1 MTSGKF
7 DSVLIDSIVVNREE
21 RNRRKLEKIT
31 ELALSIRNR
40 GGLIHPIVINR
51 EYLLAAGE
59 RRLEACKSLGWTHI
73 PVQWLDTLSERE
85 RRAIELEENIKR
97 CNLEYDDECRAM
109 DEWHESAVRDDPSWT
124 HEQTAA
130 VLGLERPTVTEH
142 LLVAEAI
149 KSGVIDPE
157 EVKTFSTAKGIL
169 MRERE
174 RNRAAS
180 DELLRSVL
188 SDDEPEPRR
197 EAILQENFIEWAPRY
212 EGPRFN
218 FLHVDFPYGIGAD
231 AFNQGSAPA
240 HGGYDD
246 TPETYRALLNC
257 LLNNL
262 DRICAASAHIVF
274 WFSMENYG
282 ETLELLRTRFVV
294 PSHPLIW
301 LKSDNAGILPDPS
314 RGPRRIYET
323 AFFGY
328 RGDRK
333 VVRAVSNAYA
343 APSVRDSHMSE
354 KSEPMLRY
362 FFGMIVDQHTTMLD
376 PTCGSG
382 SALRAAESL
391 DASRVLG
398 LEIDP
403 TFVDRA
409 RLKLRQ
415 ARNLR
420 ELSA

>member
-1 MTSGKF
+1 
-7 DSVLIDSIVVNREE
+7 
-21 RNRRKLEKIT
+21 
-31 ELALSIRNR
+31 
-40 GGLIHPIVINR
+40 
-51 EYLLAAGE
+51 
-59 RRLEACKSLGWTHI
+59 
-73 PVQWLDTLSERE
+73 
-85 RRAIELEENIKR
+85 
-97 CNLEYDDECRAM
+97 
-109 DEWHESAVRDDPSWT
+109 
-124 HEQTAA
+124 
-130 VLGLERPTVTEH
+130 
-142 LLVAEAI
+142 
-149 KSGVIDPE
+149 
-157 EVKTFSTAKGIL
+157 
-169 MRERE
+169 
-174 RNRAAS
+174 
-180 DELLRSVL
+180 
-188 SDDEPEPRR
+188 
-197 EAILQENFIEWAPRY
+197 
-212 EGPRFN
+212 
-218 FLHVDFPYGIGAD
+218 
-231 AFNQGSAPA
+231 
-240 HGGYDD
+240 
-246 TPETYRALLNC
+246 
-257 LLNNL
+257 
-262 DRICAASAHIVF
+262 
-274 WFSMENYG
+274 MENYG